1 VYVVL
6 MLRNLPSKKFSELTI
21 ISLVFL
27 SGEAPKAGV
36 ILRKIKI
43 RKAMISRA
51 YIKYLITFNILKRI
65 SIIKRLYFF
74 KK

>member
-1 VYVVL
+1 VYVVFIF
-6 MLRNLPSKKFSELTI
+6 RNLPSTKFSELTI

-36 ILRKIKI
+36 TLRKIKI

-51 YIKYLITFNILKRI
+51 
-65 SIIKRLYFF
+65 
-74 KK
+74 